1 MTFGICEP
9 DGYLPRVAD
18 MRLDDALRSS
28 GAVHIKGPKWCGKT
42 ETGIH
47 HTRSQV
53 YLQDPDKSPALL
65 AMADSKPSKL
75 LIGDRPRLID
85 EWQMAPQ
92 LWDAVR
98 FAVDREKVR
107 GGYVLTGSSTPKIRP
122 AHTGVGRIA
131 PLEMSTMSLLE
142 TGESTGAVSLLSL
155 FEGTLDIAQVAGLDV
170 DDYARVICRGG
181 WPEAVVSESRGDA
194 GGMARDYV
202 LELLDSNINE
212 MDGIR
217 RNRTWMRQIMRSYA
231 RNVSGQA
238 SLSTIAADMQ
248 GEPPSAPTLS
258 EYVDALSRAF
268 VLNDLSAWNPRLRSK
283 TAVRTSPTRHFS
295 DPSIAAAVLAA
306 TPRGLLDD
314 FETFGLLFESLC
326 IHDLRVYAS
335 ALGGSL
341 YHYRDKTGLEADA
354 VVVLDDGRWALVEV
368 KMGQSRID
376 EGASHLLKLAER
388 IDQTREGHPSF
399 LMVLTSTACAY
410 RRKDGVVVVPLA
422 CLGV

>member
-65 AMADSKPSKL
+65 AMADSKPSEL
-75 LIGDRPRLID
+75 LIGDKPRLID

-194 GGMARDYV
+194 GRMARDYV

-376 EGASHLLKLAER
+376 EGAAHLLKLAER

-399 LMVLTSTACAY
+399 LMVLTSTGCAY

>member
-314 FETFGLLFESLC
+314 FKTFGLLFESLC

-376 EGASHLLKLAER
+376 EGAAHLLKLAER
-388 IDQTREGHPSF
+388 IDQTREGRPSF

>member
-65 AMADSKPSKL
+65 AMADSKPSEL
-75 LIGDRPRLID
+75 LIGDKPRLID

-388 IDQTREGHPSF
+388 IDQTREGRPSF

-410 RRKDGVVVVPLA
+410 RREDGVVVVPLA

>member
-194 GGMARDYV
+194 GRMARDYV

-388 IDQTREGHPSF
+388 IDQTREGRPSF

-410 RRKDGVVVVPLA
+410 RRKEGVVVVPLA

>member
-18 MRLDDALRSS
+18 TRLDDALRSS

-47 HTRSQV
+47 HTRSQI

-65 AMADSKPSKL
+65 AMADSKPSEL
-75 LIGDRPRLID
+75 LIGDKPRLID

-155 FEGTLDIAQVAGLDV
+155 FEGTLDIAQVVGLDV
-170 DDYARVICRGG
+170 DDYARIICRGG

-194 GGMARDYV
+194 GRMARDYV
-202 LELLDSNINE
+202 CELLDSNINE

-295 DPSIAAAVLAA
+295 DPSIAAAVLAT

-368 KMGQSRID
+368 KMGQSCID
-376 EGASHLLKLAER
+376 EGAAHLLKLAER
-388 IDQTREGHPSF
+388 IDQTREGRPSF

>member
-65 AMADSKPSKL
+65 AMADSKPTEL
-75 LIGDRPRLID
+75 LIGDKPRLVD

-170 DDYARVICRGG
+170 DDYAHIICRGG

-194 GGMARDYV
+194 GRMARDYV

-376 EGASHLLKLAER
+376 EGAAQLLKLAER
-388 IDQTREGHPSF
+388 IDQTREGRPSF

>member
-18 MRLDDALRSS
+18 TRLDDALRSS

-170 DDYARVICRGG
+170 DDYAHIICRGG

-194 GGMARDYV
+194 GRMARDYV

-376 EGASHLLKLAER
+376 EGAAHLLKLAER
-388 IDQTREGHPSF
+388 IDQTREGRPSF

>member
-28 GAVHIKGPKWCGKT
+28 GAVHIKGLKWCGKT

-47 HTRSQV
+47 HTRSQI

-65 AMADSKPSKL
+65 AMADSKPSEL
-75 LIGDRPRLID
+75 LIGDKPRLID

-283 TAVRTSPTRHFS
+283 TAVLTSPTRHFS

-368 KMGQSRID
+368 TMGQSRID
-376 EGASHLLKLAER
+376 EGAAHLLKLAER
-388 IDQTREGHPSF
+388 IDQTREGRPSF

-422 CLGV
+422 CLGA

>member
-376 EGASHLLKLAER
+376 EGAAHLLKLAER
-388 IDQTREGHPSF
+388 IDQTREGRPSF

-410 RRKDGVVVVPLA
+410 RRKDGAVVVPLA

>member
-65 AMADSKPSKL
+65 AMADSKPSEL
-75 LIGDRPRLID
+75 LIGDKPRLID

-92 LWDAVR
+92 LWDAAR

-170 DDYARVICRGG
+170 DDYAHIICRGG

-194 GGMARDYV
+194 GRMARDYV

-212 MDGIR
+212 IDGIR

-376 EGASHLLKLAER
+376 EGASQLLKLAER
-388 IDQTREGHPSF
+388 IDQTREGRPSF

>member
-9 DGYLPRVAD
+9 DGYLPRVVD

-107 GGYVLTGSSTPKIRP
+107 GGYVLTDSSTPKIRP

-194 GGMARDYV
+194 GRMARDYV
-202 LELLDSNINE
+202 CELLDSNINE

-388 IDQTREGHPSF
+388 IDQTREGRPSF

>member
-47 HTRSQV
+47 HTRSQI

-65 AMADSKPSKL
+65 AMADSKPSEL
-75 LIGDRPRLID
+75 LIGDKPRLVD

-194 GGMARDYV
+194 GRMARDYV

-388 IDQTREGHPSF
+388 IDQTREGRPSF

>member
-376 EGASHLLKLAER
+376 EGAAHLLKLAER

>member
-18 MRLDDALRSS
+18 TRLDDALRSS

-65 AMADSKPSKL
+65 AMADSKPSEL
-75 LIGDRPRLID
+75 LIGDKPRLID

-170 DDYARVICRGG
+170 DDYAHIICRGG

-194 GGMARDYV
+194 GRMARDYV

-368 KMGQSRID
+368 RMGQSRID

-388 IDQTREGHPSF
+388 IDQTREGRPSF

>member
-65 AMADSKPSKL
+65 AMADSKPSEL
-75 LIGDRPRLID
+75 LIGDKPRLID

-170 DDYARVICRGG
+170 DDYAHIICRGG

-194 GGMARDYV
+194 GRMARDYV

-306 TPRGLLDD
+306 TPRGLLDV

-388 IDQTREGHPSF
+388 IDQTREGRPSF

>member
-65 AMADSKPSKL
+65 AMADSKPSEL

-388 IDQTREGHPSF
+388 IDQTREGRPSF

>member
-65 AMADSKPSKL
+65 AMADSKPSEL
-75 LIGDRPRLID
+75 LIGDKPRLID

-170 DDYARVICRGG
+170 DDYAHIICRGG

-194 GGMARDYV
+194 GRMARDYV

-212 MDGIR
+212 IDGIR

-376 EGASHLLKLAER
+376 EGASQLLKLAER
-388 IDQTREGHPSF
+388 IDQTREGRPSF

>member
-65 AMADSKPSKL
+65 AMADSKPSEL
-75 LIGDRPRLID
+75 LIGDKPRLID

-170 DDYARVICRGG
+170 DDYAHIICRGG

-194 GGMARDYV
+194 GRMARDYV

-376 EGASHLLKLAER
+376 EGAAQLLKLAER
-388 IDQTREGHPSF
+388 IDQTREGRPSF

-410 RRKDGVVVVPLA
+410 
-422 CLGV
+422 

>member
-47 HTRSQV
+47 HMRSQV

-122 AHTGVGRIA
+122 AHTSVGRIA

-388 IDQTREGHPSF
+388 IDQTREGRPSF

-410 RRKDGVVVVPLA
+410 RREDGVVVVPLA

>member
-1 MTFGICEP
+1 MTFGICES

-18 MRLDDALRSS
+18 TRLDDALRSS

-47 HTRSQV
+47 HTRSQI

-65 AMADSKPSKL
+65 AMADSKPSEL

-107 GGYVLTGSSTPKIRP
+107 GGYVLTDSSTPKIRP

-194 GGMARDYV
+194 GRMARDYV
-202 LELLDSNINE
+202 CELLDSNINE

-388 IDQTREGHPSF
+388 IDQTREGRPSF

-422 CLGV
+422 CLGA

>member
-1 MTFGICEP
+1 
-9 DGYLPRVAD
+9 

-65 AMADSKPSKL
+65 AMADSKPSEL
-75 LIGDRPRLID
+75 LIGDKPRLID

-170 DDYARVICRGG
+170 DDYAHIICRGG

-194 GGMARDYV
+194 GRMARDYV

-388 IDQTREGHPSF
+388 IDQTREGRPSF

-410 RRKDGVVVVPLA
+410 RREDGVVVVPLA

>member
-65 AMADSKPSKL
+65 AMADSKPSEL

-202 LELLDSNINE
+202 CELLDSNINE

-388 IDQTREGHPSF
+388 IDQTREGRPSF

>member
-354 VVVLDDGRWALVEV
+354 VVVLDDGRWALVEIT
-368 KMGQSRID
+368 MGQSRID

-388 IDQTREGHPSF
+388 IDQTREGRPSF

>member
-42 ETGIH
+42 ETGIY

-170 DDYARVICRGG
+170 DDYAHIICRGG

-194 GGMARDYV
+194 GRMARDYV
-202 LELLDSNINE
+202 CELLDSNINE

-376 EGASHLLKLAER
+376 EGASYLLKLAER
-388 IDQTREGHPSF
+388 IDQTREGRPSF

>member
-194 GGMARDYV
+194 GRMARDYV
-202 LELLDSNINE
+202 CELLDSNINE

-354 VVVLDDGRWALVEV
+354 VVVLDDGRWALVEIT
-368 KMGQSRID
+368 MGQSRID

-388 IDQTREGHPSF
+388 IDQTREGRPSF

>member
-47 HTRSQV
+47 HTRSQI

-388 IDQTREGHPSF
+388 IDQTREGRPSF

-410 RRKDGVVVVPLA
+410 RRKDGAVVVPLA

>member
-18 MRLDDALRSS
+18 IRLDDALRSS

-65 AMADSKPSKL
+65 AMADSKPSEL
-75 LIGDRPRLID
+75 LIGDKPRLID

-142 TGESTGAVSLLSL
+142 TGESTGAVSLLLL

-194 GGMARDYV
+194 GRMARDYV
-202 LELLDSNINE
+202 CELLVSNINE

-314 FETFGLLFESLC
+314 FKTFGLLFESLC

-376 EGASHLLKLAER
+376 EGAAHLLKLAER
-388 IDQTREGHPSF
+388 IDQTREGRPSF

>member
-1 MTFGICEP
+1 MTFGICES

-18 MRLDDALRSS
+18 TRLDDALRSS

-47 HTRSQV
+47 HTRSQI

-65 AMADSKPSKL
+65 AMADSKPSEL

-314 FETFGLLFESLC
+314 FKTFGLLFESLC

-388 IDQTREGHPSF
+388 IDQTREGRPSF

-410 RRKDGVVVVPLA
+410 RREDGVVVVPLA

>member
-65 AMADSKPSKL
+65 AMADSKPSEL

-170 DDYARVICRGG
+170 DDYAHIICRGG

-194 GGMARDYV
+194 GRMARDYV

-295 DPSIAAAVLAA
+295 DPSIAAAVLAT

-314 FETFGLLFESLC
+314 FETFELLFESLC

-368 KMGQSRID
+368 TMGQSRID
-376 EGASHLLKLAER
+376 EGAAHLLKLAER
-388 IDQTREGHPSF
+388 IDQTREGRPSF

>member
-65 AMADSKPSKL
+65 AMADSKPSEL
-75 LIGDRPRLID
+75 LIGDKPRLVD

-131 PLEMSTMSLLE
+131 LLEMSTMSLLE

-194 GGMARDYV
+194 GRMARDYV
-202 LELLDSNINE
+202 CELLVSNINE

-231 RNVSGQA
+231 RNVSERA

-388 IDQTREGHPSF
+388 IDQTREGRPSF

-410 RRKDGVVVVPLA
+410 RREDGVVVVPLA

>member
-47 HTRSQV
+47 HTRSQI

-107 GGYVLTGSSTPKIRP
+107 GGYVLTDSSTPKIRP

-194 GGMARDYV
+194 GRMARDYV
-202 LELLDSNINE
+202 CELLDSNINE

-388 IDQTREGHPSF
+388 IDQTREGRPSF

>member
-9 DGYLPRVAD
+9 DGYLPRVVD

-65 AMADSKPSKL
+65 AMADSKPSEL
-75 LIGDRPRLID
+75 LIGDKPRLID

-107 GGYVLTGSSTPKIRP
+107 GGYVLTDSSTPKIRP

-194 GGMARDYV
+194 GRMARDYV
-202 LELLDSNINE
+202 CELLDSNINE

-388 IDQTREGHPSF
+388 IDQTREGRPSF

-422 CLGV
+422 CLGA

>member
-1 MTFGICEP
+1 MTFGICES

-65 AMADSKPSKL
+65 AMADSKPSEL
-75 LIGDRPRLID
+75 LIGDKPRLID

-170 DDYARVICRGG
+170 DDYAHIICRGG

-194 GGMARDYV
+194 GRMARDYV

-314 FETFGLLFESLC
+314 FETFGLHFESLC

-376 EGASHLLKLAER
+376 EGAAQLLKLAGR
-388 IDQTREGHPSF
+388 IDQTREGRPSF

-410 RRKDGVVVVPLA
+410 RRKEGVVVVPLA

>member
-65 AMADSKPSKL
+65 AMADSKPSEL
-75 LIGDRPRLID
+75 LIGDKPRLID

-194 GGMARDYV
+194 GRMARDYV

-268 VLNDLSAWNPRLRSK
+268 VLNDLSAWNPHLRSK

-388 IDQTREGHPSF
+388 IDQTREGRPSF

>member
-194 GGMARDYV
+194 GRMARDYV

-388 IDQTREGHPSF
+388 IDQTREGRPSF

>member
-28 GAVHIKGPKWCGKT
+28 GAVHIKGPKWCGKM

-65 AMADSKPSKL
+65 AMADSKPSEL
-75 LIGDRPRLID
+75 LIGDKPRLID

-92 LWDAVR
+92 LWDAAR

-170 DDYARVICRGG
+170 DDYAHIICRGG

-194 GGMARDYV
+194 GRMARDYV

-388 IDQTREGHPSF
+388 IDQTREGRPSF

>member
-1 MTFGICEP
+1 
-9 DGYLPRVAD
+9 
-18 MRLDDALRSS
+18 
-28 GAVHIKGPKWCGKT
+28 
-42 ETGIH
+42 
-47 HTRSQV
+47 
-53 YLQDPDKSPALL
+53 
-65 AMADSKPSKL
+65 MADSKPSEL
-75 LIGDRPRLID
+75 LIGDKPRLID

-107 GGYVLTGSSTPKIRP
+107 GGYVLTGSLTPKIRP

-170 DDYARVICRGG
+170 DDYAHIICRGG
-181 WPEAVVSESRGDA
+181 WPEAVVSESRDDA
-194 GGMARDYV
+194 GRMARDYV

-376 EGASHLLKLAER
+376 EGAAHLLKLAER
-388 IDQTREGHPSF
+388 IDQTREGRPSF

>member
-1 MTFGICEP
+1 
-9 DGYLPRVAD
+9 

-194 GGMARDYV
+194 GRMARDYV
-202 LELLDSNINE
+202 CELLDSNINE

-354 VVVLDDGRWALVEV
+354 VVVLDDGRWALVEIT
-368 KMGQSRID
+368 MGQSRID

-388 IDQTREGHPSF
+388 IDQTREGRPSF

>member
-1 MTFGICEP
+1 
-9 DGYLPRVAD
+9 
-18 MRLDDALRSS
+18 
-28 GAVHIKGPKWCGKT
+28 
-42 ETGIH
+42 
-47 HTRSQV
+47 
-53 YLQDPDKSPALL
+53 
-65 AMADSKPSKL
+65 
-75 LIGDRPRLID
+75 
-85 EWQMAPQ
+85 
-92 LWDAVR
+92 
-98 FAVDREKVR
+98 
-107 GGYVLTGSSTPKIRP
+107 
-122 AHTGVGRIA
+122 
-131 PLEMSTMSLLE
+131 MSLLE

-170 DDYARVICRGG
+170 DDYAHIICRGG

-194 GGMARDYV
+194 GRMARDYV

-376 EGASHLLKLAER
+376 EGAAQLLKLAGR
-388 IDQTREGHPSF
+388 IDQTREGRPSF

-410 RRKDGVVVVPLA
+410 RRKEGVVVVPLA

>member
-47 HTRSQV
+47 HTRSQI

-65 AMADSKPSKL
+65 AMTDSKPSEL
-75 LIGDRPRLID
+75 LIGDKPRLID

-107 GGYVLTGSSTPKIRP
+107 GGYVLTSSSTPKIRP

-142 TGESTGAVSLLSL
+142 TGESTGAVSLLLL
-155 FEGTLDIAQVAGLDV
+155 FEGTLDIAQVTGLDV
-170 DDYARVICRGG
+170 DDYARIICRGG
-181 WPEAVVSESRGDA
+181 WPEAVVSESRGDV
-194 GGMARDYV
+194 GRMARGYV
-202 LELLDSNINE
+202 CELLDSNINE

-388 IDQTREGHPSF
+388 IDQTREGRPSF